1 MPGTVFEFA
10 DVPEVSEWHVQ
21 RNDDRIGFIILGKD
35 LSEHPFKFD
44 RATCVRFAQALLREC
59 HDAP

>member
-21 RNDDRIGFIILGKD
+21 RKD